1 MSTLTTS
8 IYYYTGRASQGTQA
22 GKSNKRNPDLKER
35 KSIYIDR
42 CTILYTGKKLKTES
56 AKNSCSIQGQYTKFN
71 PFQMLATNNPK
82 ETIVGNSVK
91 KTTFE
96 KHLM

>member
-1 MSTLTTS
+1 MPTLATS

-22 GKSNKRNPDLKER
+22 GKSNKRNPDLKGS

-42 CTILYTGKKLKTES
+42 CTILYTEKKLKTES

-71 PFQMLATNNPK
+71 PFQMLAMNNRK
-82 ETIVGNSVK
+82 
-91 KTTFE
+91 
-96 KHLM
+96 